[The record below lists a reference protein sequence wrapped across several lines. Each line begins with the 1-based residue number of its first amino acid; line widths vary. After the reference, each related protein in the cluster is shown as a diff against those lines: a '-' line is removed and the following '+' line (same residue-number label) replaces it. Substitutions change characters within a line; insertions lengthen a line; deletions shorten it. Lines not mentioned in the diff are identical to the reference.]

1 MTPPAPT
8 SPLMPYA
15 SRFRSVILFGGLSL
29 VGNVSILLGDTWAY
43 DLNANTWTNLNP
55 GNAPR
60 VRYIH
65 ALAYDSESDRVIL
78 FGGAYGSGNA
88 TFLLNDTWA
97 YDFNTNTWTNMN
109 PANAPPAR
117 YGHAMAYDSRSDR
130 VILSG
135 GFYNDTWPYDSNTN
149 TWTTMTPAVTPPSPR
164 YFTLPSG
171 S

>member
-29 VGNVSILLGDTWAY
+29 VGNVSILLSDTWAY
-43 DLNANTWTNLNP
+43 DFNTNTWTNLNP

-78 FGGAYGSGNA
+78 FGGVYGSA
-88 TFLLNDTWA
+88 HVTVLLDDNFD
-97 YDFNTNTWTNMN
+97 YNFYTNTWTNMHPSAAPTA
-109 PANAPPAR
+109 PAC
-117 YGHAMAYDSRSDR
+117 HA
-130 VILSG
+130 
-135 GFYNDTWPYDSNTN
+135 
-149 TWTTMTPAVTPPSPR
+149 
-164 YFTLPSG
+164 
-171 S
+171 

>member
-109 PANAPPAR
+109 PGNPPSAPYA
-117 YGHAMAYDSRSDR
+117 HAIAHDAKPDR
-130 VILSG
+130 LILSG
-135 GFYNDTWPYDSNTN
+135 RFSDGTSPYDTYTN
-149 TWTTMTPAVTPPSPR
+149 YCTTIEPPR
-164 YFTLPSG
+164 TLPA
-171 S
+171 